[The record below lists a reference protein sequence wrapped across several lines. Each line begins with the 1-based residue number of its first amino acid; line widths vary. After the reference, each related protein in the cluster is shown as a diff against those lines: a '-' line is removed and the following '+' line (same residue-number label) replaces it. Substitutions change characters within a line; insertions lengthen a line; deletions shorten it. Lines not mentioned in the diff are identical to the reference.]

1 MVQIF
6 WRSMIL
12 FRKPVSTFRDHALER
27 PPYLTLAGF
36 AIRNTLD
43 SRHVLCEKACQICDR
58 KRADVSR
65 TSAYRSL
72 KYGRTVKP
80 I

>member
-1 MVQIF
+1 ML
-6 WRSMIL
+6 WSA
-12 FRKPVSTFRDHALER
+12 S
-27 PPYLTLAGF
+27 PYLTRAGF
-36 AIRNTLD
+36 AIRNTPD
-43 SRHVLCEKACQICDR
+43 VLRALLQDACQICDR